1 MAWPPVF
8 GNFSVHTYTDACKCT
23 WRKGK
28 KTGMICPVNHDS
40 YIRTKHLEATHLS
53 SSAQHL
59 RTLSPTSSGQHKH
72 CKRVCNESVWKKSLK
87 VLRKQSCVTT
97 AAGFPVW
104 HSANWAIPPWP
115 RKIVEAIKCGTHRNS
130 STELSNKKI
139 KILTSTFRW
148 NSRLWGWVTP
158 WQNESGPQTLKE
170 WKQNFN
176 QISAFL
182 SSQHSETI
190 VFLTL

>member
-53 SSAQHL
+53 LSAQHL

-72 CKRVCNESVWKKSLK
+72 CKRVCNESLTVWKKSLK

-104 HSANWAIPPWP
+104 HSTNWAIPPRP

-130 STELSNKKI
+130 STEFSNKKI
-139 KILTSTFRW
+139 PVLSGETADSGGGSLPDKMKVVHRHW
-148 NSRLWGWVTP
+148 K
-158 WQNESGPQTLKE
+158 NENKTLIK
-170 WKQNFN
+170 F
-176 QISAFL
+176 
-182 SSQHSETI
+182 QHSYLHNTQKLL
-190 VFLTL
+190 FS